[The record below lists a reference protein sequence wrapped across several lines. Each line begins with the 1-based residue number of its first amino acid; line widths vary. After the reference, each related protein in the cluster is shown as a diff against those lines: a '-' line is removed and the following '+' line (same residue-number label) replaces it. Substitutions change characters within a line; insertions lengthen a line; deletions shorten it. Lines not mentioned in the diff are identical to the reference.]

1 MIGGTKLRPLNF
13 AQGLLTLSKNSMR
26 KQIKLLFVVKNLSVG
41 GSQVRTVRLADGL
54 SKKGFQ
60 IRIVS
65 LGRTNH
71 FSREFSYDVIFSKY
85 FDALRSIPFFSPVLS
100 SFYGLYEI
108 ARQIRFY
115 NPDVICA
122 MQWAAKMPT
131 SMAGMLLG
139 KKTVLVEI
147 SNSRHELERKRV
159 KNKWHPRF
167 LARKIAYS
175 VASTVVANSKGLA
188 DSTTSYF
195 NLPRVSMIYNGID
208 IKTIQ
213 HMSTESVENFWPD
226 RNIPLVVAVGRLVEQ
241 KGFEFLIEA
250 IKLLNDENIKVRLL
264 VLGGGKLRERLDQK
278 IMDCGISHLVKI
290 SGFVNNPYPYMAEGD
305 IFACSSLSEG
315 MSNSILEAMALR
327 LPIVSTDHQFGAREM
342 IEHEVNGLLVPV
354 RDSKAMADA
363 IRNLVGDDKLG
374 ERLVCEADETIRK
387 FTLDAMVENHGDLFK
402 SLAVP

>member
-1 MIGGTKLRPLNF
+1 MC
-13 AQGLLTLSKNSMR
+13 

-41 GSQVRTVRLADGL
+41 GSQIRTVRLADEL
-54 SKKGFQ
+54 SKKGFR

-71 FSREFSYDVIFSKY
+71 FSREFSYDVVFSKY
-85 FDALRSIPFFSPVLS
+85 FDALRSIPFFSPVLA

-131 SMAGMLLG
+131 SMAGVLLR

-147 SNSRHELERKRV
+147 SNSRRELERKKIR
-159 KNKWHPRF
+159 NKWHPRF
-167 LARKIAYS
+167 LARRIAYS
-175 VASTVVANSKGLA
+175 VASAVVANSKGLA
-188 DSTTSYF
+188 DSTASYF
-195 NLPRVSMIYNGID
+195 NLPRISMIYNGID
-208 IKTIQ
+208 VKTIQ
-213 HMSTESVENFWPD
+213 QMSTEPTESFWLD
-226 RNIPLVVAVGRLVEQ
+226 RNIPMVVAVGRLVEQ

-250 IKLLNDENIKVRLL
+250 IKLLNDENMEIRLL
-264 VLGGGKLRERLDQK
+264 ILGGGELRERLDRK
-278 IMDCGISHLVKI
+278 IKDCGICHLVKI
-290 SGFVNNPYPYMAEGD
+290 SGFVNNPYPYMAKGD

-327 LPIVSTDHQFGAREM
+327 LPIVSTDHQFGAGEM

-363 IRNLVGDDKLG
+363 IRNLVADDKLG
-374 ERLVCEADETIRK
+374 RRLVCQADETIRK
-387 FTLDAMVENHGDLFK
+387 FTLEAMVENHGDLFK
-402 SLAVP
+402 SLTVR